1 MRSLSHRKAPLR
13 ANLESTPSYSIF
25 FLSIRAIH
33 KIPATA
39 KIASNPGTGGAVVL
53 LSAGCRKL
61 VTPAVVVVAF
71 VVAAV
76 VVAFATAVV
85 VALLVAVT
93 FAVSCAIDGRLKT
106 SINKSAKTLLITTF
120 FILIDHLLYIQQ
132 ICALYKDITRPPI
145 YLGERSAKQIREQL
159 IKTFF
164 DSLFAH
170 DAQLWLCKN
179 KTEPCQSI
187 S

>member
-1 MRSLSHRKAPLR
+1 
-13 ANLESTPSYSIF
+13 
-25 FLSIRAIH
+25 
-33 KIPATA
+33 
-39 KIASNPGTGGAVVL
+39 
-53 LSAGCRKL
+53 
-61 VTPAVVVVAF
+61 
-71 VVAAV
+71 
-76 VVAFATAVV
+76 
-85 VALLVAVT
+85 
-93 FAVSCAIDGRLKT
+93 
-106 SINKSAKTLLITTF
+106 
-120 FILIDHLLYIQQ
+120 LIDHLLYIQQ

>member
-1 MRSLSHRKAPLR
+1 M
-13 ANLESTPSYSIF
+13 
-25 FLSIRAIH
+25 H

-61 VTPAVVVVAF
+61 VTPAAVVVAF
-71 VVAAV
+71 VVAA

-120 FILIDHLLYIQQ
+120 FILIDHLPYIQQ

>member
-25 FLSIRAIH
+25 FLSIRAMH

-132 ICALYKDITRPPI
+132 ICALYEDITRPPI

>member
-1 MRSLSHRKAPLR
+1 M
-13 ANLESTPSYSIF
+13 
-25 FLSIRAIH
+25 H
-33 KIPATA
+33 KIPAIA

-93 FAVSCAIDGRLKT
+93 FAVCAIDGRLKT

-132 ICALYKDITRPPI
+132 IRAL
-145 YLGERSAKQIREQL
+145 
-159 IKTFF
+159 
-164 DSLFAH
+164 
-170 DAQLWLCKN
+170 
-179 KTEPCQSI
+179 
-187 S
+187 